1 MFQFIQKIW
10 KHCFREK
17 PRVRVTRGFL
27 KILDCFL
34 RNQERWLSGADVMK
48 DTGLWSDTVYPL
60 TARMVDGGWLQ
71 LWKVADGRHVF
82 KLKDDAKEQA
92 KDMLAKNAHIW
103 QPSKMAA

>member
-1 MFQFIQKIW
+1 MFQFVQKIW
-10 KHCFREK
+10 KRRFHKEPSVK
-17 PRVRVTRGFL
+17 VTRGFL

-48 DTGLWSDTVYPL
+48 NTGLWSGTVYPL